1 MCFFRAPQRAAHRP
15 LRRKETFVKSS
26 SLLPFFLSSL
36 LPVACCL
43 LPCFLKAALS
53 VTALALIA
61 GCSPQADAPQ
71 SAVSEPENVT
81 EQESPVKLA
90 PKPKQPITVPLD
102 NPESA
107 IQQQIEQYIDGL
119 AATGFA
125 QENHGIWIQAGDRL
139 LANHQGTI
147 PLPAASLTKV
157 ATSLAALSTFG
168 AEHQFITL
176 ISTNGSI
183 EDGVLKGDL
192 VIQGGEDPFF
202 VWEEAIAVGNLL
214 NQLGIKQVTG
224 DLVITDKFYMNFEFD
239 PLKSGNLLKQGLNSQ
254 IWTPEAQAQY
264 QTLPPDTPTPQVAI
278 QGSVQ
283 VIPSTP
289 GNLQPLVR
297 HYSFPLVE
305 LLKKMNRYSNNKMA
319 EMLAEAVGGA
329 QVVAQKS
336 AEASGV
342 PQTEISLI
350 NGSGLGEANRIS
362 PRAVCGMFL
371 AIERYL
377 ESNNLT
383 VGDVFTIVGQDK
395 GILDERQLPQLSVV
409 KSGSLNN
416 VSALAGALPTQ
427 QQGTVWFATINIG
440 QNLSGFRAAQEAL
453 LQELLQ
459 QWGAVQS
466 LPEELTPNPGI
477 SSKTSS
483 SEILIRNGG
492 V

>member
-1 MCFFRAPQRAAHRP
+1 ME
-15 LRRKETFVKSS
+15 KTFGWATA
-26 SLLPFFLSSL
+26 
-36 LPVACCL
+36 LPVTVL
-43 LPCFLKAALS
+43 
-53 VTALALIA
+53 VLIT
-61 GCSPQADAPQ
+61 GCSPQADAPPT
-71 SAVSEPENVT
+71 AVNQPELITGT
-81 EQESPVKLA
+81 ETPVELA
-90 PKPKQPITVPLD
+90 PKPEQPLTVPLD
-102 NPESA
+102 NPLA
-107 IQQQIEQYIDGL
+107 ATQGQIEQYIDRL
-119 AATGFA
+119 AAQGFA
-125 QENHGIWIQAGDRL
+125 QENHGIWMQAGNSL
-139 LANHQGTI
+139 LANHQGTT

-168 AEHQFITL
+168 PEHQFITL

-183 EDGVLKGDL
+183 QDGVLQGDL

-202 VWEEAIAVGNLL
+202 VWEEAIAIGNLL

-224 DLVITDKFYMNFEFD
+224 NLVITDQFYMNFEFD
-239 PLKSGNLLKQGLNSQ
+239 PLQSGNLLKQGLNAQ
-254 IWTPEAQAQY
+254 IWPPEAQTQY
-264 QTLPPDTPTPQVAI
+264 QTLPPETPKPQVTI
-278 QGSVQ
+278 QGTVQ

-289 GNLQPLVR
+289 SNLQPLVR

-329 QVVAQKS
+329 QVVAQK
-336 AEASGV
+336 AAAASGV
-342 PQTEISLI
+342 PQAEVSLI
-350 NGSGLGEANRIS
+350 NGSGLGEANQIS

-377 ESNNLT
+377 ESDNLT
-383 VGDVFTIVGQDK
+383 VGDVFTIVGQDQ

-427 QQGTVWFATINIG
+427 QQGTVWFATMNVG
-440 QNLSGFRAAQEAL
+440 PNLTGFRASQEAL

-459 QWGAVQS
+459 QWGSVQS
-466 LPEELTPNPGI
+466 LPEELTPNPEI

-483 SEILIRNGG
+483 NEILIGNGE
-492 V
+492 

>member
-1 MCFFRAPQRAAHRP
+1 MEKPFY
-15 LRRKETFVKSS
+15 LRVIDRQCTSCNEGKKQVKSS
-26 SLLPFFLSSL
+26 SLFL
-36 LPVACCL
+36 LPSASCL
-43 LPCFLKAALS
+43 L
-53 VTALALIA
+53 ALALIT
-61 GCSPQADAPQ
+61 GCSPQTDAPQ
-71 SAVSEPENVT
+71 SAVTEPEKVT
-81 EQESPVKLA
+81 QQENPTELA
-90 PKPKQPITVPLD
+90 AKPEQPITVPLD
-102 NPESA
+102 NPESVT
-107 IQQQIEQYIDGL
+107 QQQIEQYINGL
-119 AATGFA
+119 AAKGFA
-125 QENHGIWIQAGDRL
+125 KENHGMWIQAGNRL

-168 AEHQFITL
+168 SEHQFITL

-183 EDGVLKGDL
+183 QDGVLQGDL

-202 VWEEAIAVGNLL
+202 VWEEAIALGNLL
-214 NQLGIKQVTG
+214 NQLGIQQVTG
-224 DLVITDKFYMNFEFD
+224 NLVVTNKFYMNFEFD
-239 PLKSGNLLKQGLNSQ
+239 PLKSGNLLKQGLNAQ
-254 IWTPEAQAQY
+254 IWPPEAQTQY
-264 QTLPPDTPTPQVAI
+264 QTLPPDTPQPQVVI
-278 QGSVQ
+278 QGAVQ
-283 VIPSTP
+283 VLPSTP
-289 GNLQPLVR
+289 GNLQPLIR

-319 EMLAEAVGGA
+319 EMLAQAVGGA
-329 QVVAQKS
+329 KVVAQKS

-350 NGSGLGEANRIS
+350 NGSGLGEANKIS

-377 ESNNLT
+377 ESDNLT

-427 QQGTVWFATINIG
+427 QQGTVWFATMNVG
-440 QNLSGFRAAQEAL
+440 QNLSGFRVAQEVL
-453 LQELLQ
+453 LQELVQ

-466 LPEELTPNPGI
+466 LPPELTPNPGI

-483 SEILIRNGG
+483 SEILIEN
-492 V
+492 

>member
-1 MCFFRAPQRAAHRP
+1 M
-15 LRRKETFVKSS
+15 LKTFCLTAV
-26 SLLPFFLSSL
+26 
-36 LPVACCL
+36 LPVTL
-43 LPCFLKAALS
+43 LM
-53 VTALALIA
+53 IIM

-71 SAVSEPENVT
+71 ASVNEAENVT
-81 EQESPVKLA
+81 EPENPIELA
-90 PKPKQPITVPLD
+90 QKPEQPLTVPLN
-102 NPESA
+102 NPESST
-107 IQQQIEQYIDGL
+107 QQQIEQYINGL
-119 AATGFA
+119 ATKGFA
-125 QENHGIWIQAGDRL
+125 KNNHGIWIQAGDNL
-139 LANHQGTI
+139 LANHQGTV

-183 EDGVLKGDL
+183 QDGVLEGDL

-202 VWEEAIAVGNLL
+202 VWEEAIAIGNLL

-224 DLVITDKFYMNFEFD
+224 NLLITGKFYMNFEFD
-239 PLKSGNLLKQGLNSQ
+239 PLKSGNLLKQALNAQ
-254 IWTPEAQAQY
+254 IWPPEAQTQY
-264 QTLPPDTPTPQVAI
+264 QTLPPDTPKPQVVI

-283 VIPSTP
+283 LPPSASS
-289 GNLQPLVR
+289 NLQPLVR
-297 HYSFPLVE
+297 HYSFPVVE

-329 QVVAQKS
+329 KVVAQKS
-336 AEASGV
+336 AEAAGV

-350 NGSGLGEANRIS
+350 NGSGLGEANKIS

-377 ESNNLT
+377 KPDNLT

-395 GILDERQLPQLSVV
+395 GILDERQLPPLSVL

-427 QQGTVWFATINIG
+427 QQGTVWFATMNIG
-440 QNLSGFRAAQEAL
+440 QNLSGFRTAQEAL
-453 LQELLQ
+453 LQQLLQ
-459 QWGAVQS
+459 QWGTPQS
-466 LPEELTPNPGI
+466 LPLELTPN
-477 SSKTSS
+477 SKSNSKTSR
-483 SEILIRNGG
+483 SEIVSHSN
-492 V
+492 